1 MNALCYDKVHS
12 VCIEICLSQTFKMEI
27 KAYLSLRNWAQ
38 SYHINIK
45 ALFFFPLNNIFPRIV
60 FEAFMCKVN
69 MFNLL
74 QIKKVHIYNAN

>member
-1 MNALCYDKVHS
+1 MSALWHDKGHR
-12 VCIEICLSQTFKMEI
+12 VCIEICLPQAFKMEI

-38 SYHINIK
+38 SNDINIK

-60 FEAFMCKVN
+60 FEAFTCKVN

-74 QIKKVHIYNAN
+74 QILKV